1 MKRLAWA
8 LGVCLCGCAMSS
20 WGAEVSA
27 GGATVAE
34 SDTVVEAAAGDAK
47 AEEPE
52 PIRKDGVPLT
62 DDSRYELLLT
72 LSLDGKT
79 DDGIYLVKHSIHVTD
94 VVNDS
99 IFTTVSLIEAT
110 GLGTSVVTTDFRL
123 DGDGEIYVKAADGT
137 YAPLSE
143 ESTVA
148 ETLAKQSVLDAFGDT
163 AQCEGFLQEMQE
175 IAVRK
180 AGLDKPAAKAE
191 EGADGAASEEIQ
203 SETEG
208 AGQEAA
214 APKEEVAV
222 PGETVS
228 KETKMTGEKSSE
240 DENEKEALLW
250 KKFEERV
257 QVMLQK
263 EKPKREKEDRTRID
277 VVVPPNPNA
286 VYEEKEVEPDNQK
299 VTVSIQ
305 TVES

>member
-27 GGATVAE
+27 GGATVADL
-34 SDTVVEAAAGDAK
+34 DTVVEAAAGDAK

-62 DDSRYELLLT
+62 DDPRYELLLT

-79 DDGIYLVKHSIHVTD
+79 DDGIYLVKNSIYVTD

-99 IFTTVSLIEAT
+99 IFTTVSLVEAT

-123 DGDGEIYVKAADGT
+123 DGDGEIYAKAADGT

-148 ETLAKQSVLDAFGDT
+148 ETLAKQSVLDAFGDA

-180 AGLDKPAAKAE
+180 AGLDKPATKAE
-191 EGADGAASEEIQ
+191 DGSDGAASEEIQ

-208 AGQEAA
+208 AGQEAL
-214 APKEEVAV
+214 KEEAAV
-222 PGETVS
+222 PEETVS
-228 KETKMTGEKSSE
+228 KETKTAGEKSSE
-240 DENEKEALLW
+240 DVNEKEALLW

-263 EKPKREKEDRTRID
+263 EKPKREKEERTRID
-277 VVVPPNPNA
+277 VVVPPNPDA
-286 VYEEKEVEPDNQK
+286 AYEEKEVEPDNQK